1 MKAILF
7 ALAALTGST
16 FAEPLDIYADA
27 VKGRETFVLH
37 GKRYTGTASL
47 VDQLHKTGGFKRS
60 TYPQI
65 QLFAGKHLTLHQLEN
80 TYLVLEKF
88 HGNVRV
94 YIVSGDTGQMR
105 EYAPR
110 QSPLLPAPDKW
121 PFKP

>member
-47 VDQLHKTGGFKRS
+47 VDQLHKPAAS
-60 TYPQI
+60 N
-65 QLFAGKHLTLHQLEN
+65 AALTCRFSCLPEN
-80 TYLVLEKF
+80 T
-88 HGNVRV
+88 
-94 YIVSGDTGQMR
+94 
-105 EYAPR
+105 
-110 QSPLLPAPDKW
+110 
-121 PFKP
+121 